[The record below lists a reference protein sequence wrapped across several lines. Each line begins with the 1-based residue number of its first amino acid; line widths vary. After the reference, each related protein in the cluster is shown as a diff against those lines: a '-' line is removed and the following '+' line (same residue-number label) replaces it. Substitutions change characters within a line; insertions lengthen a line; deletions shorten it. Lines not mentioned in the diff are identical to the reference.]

1 MNIKEEEHDYQRPD
15 GLEAPVKRVA
25 KKPVIKNNPNNWL

>member
-15 GLEAPVKRVA
+15 GLEVPVKRVA
-25 KKPVIKNNPNNWL
+25 KKPVKKNYNNWL